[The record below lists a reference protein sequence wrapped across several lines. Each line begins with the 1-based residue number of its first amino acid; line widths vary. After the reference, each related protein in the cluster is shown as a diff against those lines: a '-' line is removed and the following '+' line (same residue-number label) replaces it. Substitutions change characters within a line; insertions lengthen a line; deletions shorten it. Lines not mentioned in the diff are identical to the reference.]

1 MDFKNCYALSIFICL
16 FLTSIPLY
24 ADLVPKRILEPETL
38 TTLVPERI
46 LEPEVKST
54 RRTEKKAEK
63 ETALTML
70 GKSFGGYGLGLATSG
85 LILAAFCNVS
95 KTSHDST
102 SYIALGLLSSFA
114 GGSLANFCVHRYP
127 KQTAWTV
134 GGLLSSTLI
143 GAPICYKIL
152 DLLPITDQARLFANY
167 YPQR

>member
-1 MDFKNCYALSIFICL
+1 MNFKNCYTLSIFLCL
-16 FLTSIPLY
+16 FLTSIPLH
-24 ADLVPKRILEPETL
+24 AVLDPKRMP
-38 TTLVPERI
+38 P
-46 LEPEVKST
+46 
-54 RRTEKKAEK
+54 EK

-70 GKSFGGYGLGLATSG
+70 GKSFGGYGLGLVTSG
-85 LILAAFCNVS
+85 LILAAFCNAS
-95 KTSHDST
+95 KTSYDSM